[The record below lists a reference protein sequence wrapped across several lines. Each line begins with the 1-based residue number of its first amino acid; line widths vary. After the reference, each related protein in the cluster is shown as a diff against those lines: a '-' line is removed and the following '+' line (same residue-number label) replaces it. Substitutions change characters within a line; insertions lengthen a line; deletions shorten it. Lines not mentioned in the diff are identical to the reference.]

1 MSNVNYLAQF
11 AKSFNWAGFFLPK
24 NVYHDCSKLYA
35 FCRVLDDLVDEKTN
49 LELREQ
55 RFDEITNIYKKTY
68 ELDNN
73 DRKILNQN
81 EHELIVND
89 MIELAYN
96 NNIKRIIL
104 DDLIEG
110 VGSDLKQKV
119 YLRSVKDLLVYSYRV
134 AGTVGLMM
142 AKILGVSD
150 TRSLK
155 GAIDLGIA
163 MQLTNIARDVIEDK
177 KMNRQYIKPDFENI
191 EATLKLADMFYES
204 SYTSIKKIP
213 FKYRFAI
220 IVARRVYRQIGRKII
235 QKRNMENYEKSGKIY
250 VNNFEKI
257 YQTILSLFDLMF
269 LYLKDVESHQRI
281 REHEII
287 REEINLDERI

>member
-1 MSNVNYLAQF
+1 MIKKNYLALF

-24 NVYHDCSKLYA
+24 NIYDDCSKLYA
-35 FCRVLDDLVDEKTN
+35 FCRILDDLVDEKDN
-49 LELREQ
+49 LELKIE
-55 RFDEITNIYKKTY
+55 RFNEIKNIFKNSY
-68 ELDNN
+68 ELDHN
-73 DRKILNQN
+73 DSQLPYKN
-81 EHELIVND
+81 EHELIIND
-89 MIELAYN
+89 MIILADN

-110 VGSDLKQKV
+110 VGSDLKKKV
-119 YLRSVKDLLVYSYRV
+119 HFRSVKDLLIYSYRV

-142 AKILGVSD
+142 AKILNVND

-163 MQLTNIARDVIEDK
+163 MQLTNIARDVIEDQ

-191 EATLKLADMFYES
+191 LATLKLADMFYES
-204 SYTSIKKIP
+204 SFSSLKKIP

-220 IVARRVYRQIGRKII
+220 VVARRVYRQIGRKII

-281 REHEII
+281 KEHEII

>member
-24 NVYHDCSKLYA
+24 SIYQDCSKLYA

-49 LELREQ
+49 LELRVQ
-55 RFDEITNIYKKTY
+55 RFDEITNVYKKTY

-73 DRKILNQN
+73 DRKILKQN
-81 EHELIVND
+81 EHGLIVND
-89 MIELAYN
+89 VIELAYN

-142 AKILGVSD
+142 AKILSVSD

-220 IVARRVYRQIGRKII
+220 IVARRVYRQIGRKIM

-250 VNNFEKI
+250 VNNFGKI

>member
-1 MSNVNYLAQF
+1 MTNKNYLALF

-35 FCRVLDDLVDEKTN
+35 FCRVLDDLVDKKNDIELKIEKFN
-49 LELREQ
+49 K
-55 RFDEITNIYKKTY
+55 IKNIFEKTY
-68 ELDNN
+68 EIDNN
-73 DRKILNQN
+73 YSKVLDKN
-81 EHELIVND
+81 EHGMIIND
-89 MIELAYN
+89 MIILANN

-104 DDLIEG
+104 NDLIEG
-110 VGSDLKQKV
+110 VGSDLQQKV
-119 YLRSVKDLLVYSYRV
+119 YLRSIKDLLVYSYKV

-142 AKILGVSD
+142 AKILNVRD

-163 MQLTNIARDVIEDK
+163 MQLTNIARDVIEDQ

-204 SYTSIKKIP
+204 SFSSIKKIP

-235 QKRNMENYEKSGKIY
+235 QKKSMQNYESSGKIY

-257 YQTILSLFDLMF
+257 YQTILSLFDLIMLF
-269 LYLKDVESHQRI
+269 LKDVESHQRI
-281 REHEII
+281 KEHEII
-287 REEINLDERI
+287 REEVNLDERI